1 MSLHTKFKDQCLN
14 VFHVTTC
21 KWELPWC
28 ISKDI
33 VYIYIYIPSGNLLH
47 SYWKWQF
54 SWLIFQLNMVDR
66 SIVMWLFT
74 RGYLSLSHDLP
85 PTCSVKHTGFR
96 LEAVPLIP
104 GSQLIPQE
112 RCQWDKTTQGPHPF
126 LFWGLCACDIYI
138 YTHTLFFIVTHA
150 IIIQVGW
157 LVGRLVG
164 WTTHS
169 SSRGPQ
175 AQPPPAD
182 LRVSSGNVIAALP
195 ASFWWPSRTETGTI
209 REERRKTKE
218 DPAQSQEKATNEL
231 KSPTVTG
238 HQPLAKHKSARPHPK
253 HQPSATRSVEESTP
267 PARKHHW
274 DYAPQSLA
282 TPCH

>member
-1 MSLHTKFKDQCLN
+1 MICHQLVQWNIPDSDWKPCHWSLDPNWSRKNVVNGTRPHKDLIH
-14 VFHVTTC
+14 FYSGAYAHV
-21 KWELPWC
+21 
-28 ISKDI
+28 
-33 VYIYIYIPSGNLLH
+33 IY
-47 SYWKWQF
+47 
-54 SWLIFQLNMVDR
+54 M
-66 SIVMWLFT
+66 
-74 RGYLSLSHDLP
+74 
-85 PTCSVKHTGFR
+85 
-96 LEAVPLIP
+96 
-104 GSQLIPQE
+104 
-112 RCQWDKTTQGPHPF
+112 
-126 LFWGLCACDIYI
+126 YI

-157 LVGRLVG
+157 LVGRSVG